1 MIVNILMLYIACSYS
16 CYAGALLVRW
26 GNLAQNAK
34 IGGVI
39 CFAIA
44 PISLPITVGVYFA
57 AKP

>member
-1 MIVNILMLYIACSYS
+1 MIVNILMLYVILSYFI
-16 CYAGALLVRW
+16 YAEIVTRNW
-26 GNLAQNAK
+26 GGLAQNAK

-44 PISLPITVGVYFA
+44 PVSLPITVGVYFA